1 MEGPSRPNRGVYA
14 GVKAIVCTRYGPPE
28 VLQLREIQKPAPK
41 RDEVLIKMHA
51 TSVTSSDCI
60 VRSFNIHGPMSIP
73 ARLMLG
79 ITKPR
84 HSVLGLVVAG
94 EIEGVGRDVRS
105 FHIGDEVFGFEGFA
119 FGAYAEYKCMRASG
133 ILALK
138 PTSLS
143 YEQAAA
149 IPYGGLLALHFLRR
163 GNISS
168 GQRVLVYGAS
178 GAAGTSSVQ
187 LAKHF
192 GAEVT
197 GVCGTTNLE
206 FVSSLGADAVID
218 YTKDD
223 FTKMEARYDLI
234 LVAVGNRVH
243 PPSKA
248 DCQTALA
255 PNGAYVSV
263 DQEPWRPRSDELH
276 LLTELTEAG
285 TLKPVI
291 DRSYPLEQ
299 IVEAHRYVDQGHK
312 KGNVVITM

>member
-1 MEGPSRPNRGVYA
+1 M
-14 GVKAIVCTRYGPPE
+14 KAIVCTGYGPPE
-28 VLQLREIQKPAPK
+28 VLQLREIAEPVPK

-79 ITKPR
+79 VTRPR

-94 EIEGVGRDVRS
+94 EVEAVGRDVSS
-105 FHIGDEVFGFEGFA
+105 FRVGDQVFGMEGFA
-119 FGAYAEYKCMRASG
+119 FGAYAEYKCMRESG
-133 ILALK
+133 VLALK
-138 PTSLS
+138 PVNLS
-143 YEQAAA
+143 YEQASA
-149 IPYGGLLALHFLRR
+149 IPYGGLLAMRFLTT
-163 GNISS
+163 GNITSR
-168 GQRVLVYGAS
+168 QKVLVYGAS
-178 GAAGTSSVQ
+178 GAAGTSAVQ

-197 GVCGTTNLE
+197 GVCGPTNQEL
-206 FVSSLGADAVID
+206 VSSLGADVVID

-223 FTKMEARYDLI
+223 FTRMGERYDLI

-243 PPSKA
+243 PPSAA
-248 DCQTALA
+248 DCRMALE
-255 PNGAYVSV
+255 PDGAYVSV
-263 DQEPWRPRSDELH
+263 DQDLWRARTDELN
-276 LLTELTEAG
+276 ELKQLAEAG
-285 TLKPVI
+285 TLKSVI

-299 IVEAHRYVDQGHK
+299 MAEAHRYVDQGHK